1 MIKSF
6 YTKLS
11 FYQREEL
18 ITYNGTFGSLWV
30 LWVKNQFCGQTFVPG
45 SRPKREQVR
54 DALYH
59 SGVRDKDY

>member
-11 FYQREEL
+11 FYERLES

-30 LWVKNQFCGQTFVPG
+30 LWVQNGFCGQTFVPG
-45 SRPKREQVR
+45 SRPTREQVR
-54 DALYH
+54 ESLYH
-59 SGVRDKDY
+59 SGVRDTDY